1 MLEMS
6 EIARYCLKQQQ
17 QQQQQQQQPIKGCV
31 YAFKQTTTNKYR

>member
-6 EIARYCLKQQQ
+6 EIARYFFNQQQ
-17 QQQQQQQQPIKGCV
+17 QQQQLQQHIKGCV